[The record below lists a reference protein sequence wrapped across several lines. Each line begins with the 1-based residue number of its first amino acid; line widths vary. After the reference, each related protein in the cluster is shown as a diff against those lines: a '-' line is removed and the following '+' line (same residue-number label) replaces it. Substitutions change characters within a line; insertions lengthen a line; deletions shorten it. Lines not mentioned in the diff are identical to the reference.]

1 MLGQGGCV
9 VGGGAD
15 REEMEGEETGSR
27 TGRCVVLKD
36 EKQWGVFLWHS
47 AARTHCT
54 LQLLSY
60 AGNTLPLLL
69 LLQNP
74 VQFL

>member
-1 MLGQGGCV
+1 MLGGRGGERVLELLLSGIRSPEGASSTRRRMLGQGGCV

-36 EKQWGVFLWHS
+36 EKQWGIFL
-47 AARTHCT
+47 
-54 LQLLSY
+54 
-60 AGNTLPLLL
+60 
-69 LLQNP
+69 
-74 VQFL
+74 

>member
-36 EKQWGVFLWHS
+36 EKQWGIFL
-47 AARTHCT
+47 
-54 LQLLSY
+54 
-60 AGNTLPLLL
+60 
-69 LLQNP
+69 
-74 VQFL
+74 

>member
-1 MLGQGGCV
+1 MLGGSWGERVLELLLLGTRSQEGASSPRRRMLNQGGCI

-36 EKQWGVFLWHS
+36 EKQWGVFL
-47 AARTHCT
+47 
-54 LQLLSY
+54 
-60 AGNTLPLLL
+60 
-69 LLQNP
+69 
-74 VQFL
+74 

>member
-1 MLGQGGCV
+1 MLGGRGGERVLELLLSGTRSQEEGASSTRRRMLNQGGCV

-36 EKQWGVFLWHS
+36 EKQWGVFL
-47 AARTHCT
+47 
-54 LQLLSY
+54 
-60 AGNTLPLLL
+60 
-69 LLQNP
+69 
-74 VQFL
+74 